1 MTDLSALTVVP
12 PTSFEDSKLN
22 AEKRAY
28 AYWRGVGLTPVQALK
43 RAGMFYTGNAFSN
56 SRRAVELEADPQ
68 IRQVIDRIYEE
79 NRYRYEID
87 RDRVVEGLMES
98 INVAREQSDSTA
110 MINGWKELAKVTG
123 VGAPERKEI
132 VLSQTNP
139 STEALK
145 QAPDD
150 ELLKL
155 VGKERSLQLAE
166 PIEDAEF
173 EEIPRGEAQ

>member
-1 MTDLSALTVVP
+1 MSLQALTAVP
-12 PTSFEDSKLN
+12 PISFDDARLKNE
-22 AEKRAY
+22 ERAY
-28 AYWRGVGLTPVQALK
+28 IYWRGCGLTPAQSLRRCGFPANISSFDRTRRIAEWESNPKIREAVQK
-43 RAGMFYTGNAFSN
+43 
-56 SRRAVELEADPQ
+56 
-68 IRQVIDRIYEE
+68 IYEE
-79 NRYRYEID
+79 NRVRYEID
-87 RDRVVEGLMES
+87 RDRVVEGLIEA

-132 VLSQTNP
+132 VLSQSNP

-155 VGKERSLQLAE
+155 VGKERSLALTS
-166 PIEDAEF
+166 PIEDAVYEV
-173 EEIPRGEAQ
+173 IPND